1 MKSLSP
7 RLDTSIAHSAR
18 VWNYLLGGKDNFA
31 ADRDVGDMVLQMF
44 PDAAVIARLQ
54 RRFLVRAVRFL
65 AGEVGIRQFLDIGT
79 GLPTADNTHEVAQE
93 TAPRSKVVYVD
104 NDPLVLRH
112 AQALLTSGPGGVT
125 SYIEADVRDPE
136 QILQEAART
145 LDFGEPVAV
154 MMLGILGQIPDCECA
169 CEDPGT
175 IVAKLLEALPP
186 GSYLALCD
194 GTDTNAELAK
204 AVATYNEY
212 AAYPYHLRSPARI
225 ASFFEGLTLVPPGL
239 VTTSRWR
246 PYVTD
251 ATGEP
256 REVDALCGVG
266 RKGLQGPQGLV
277 ASRRGLR
284 VHGEAAVVRAV
295 DGSLEPSGRCRS
307 QRQLPVPQHSAVQA
321 IITQVAGSASW
332 LFVGDRR
339 PGDREDA
346 DEGIQGR

>member
-1 MKSLSP
+1 MNKALRPFKRSGGSRCVRLCCCRCKRFHP
-7 RLDTSIAHSAR
+7 LDTSVAHSAG
-18 VWNYLLGGKDNFA
+18 VWNYPLGGKDNFA

-112 AQALLTSGPGGVT
+112 AQALLTSAPGGVT

-169 CEDPGT
+169 CKDPGT

-266 RKGLQGPQGLV
+266 RKSLQGPQGLLAWAHWPGWRV
-277 ASRRGLR
+277 RKTTARARPLRCPPGSRRASRRTRFLAPP
-284 VHGEAAVVRAV
+284 HA
-295 DGSLEPSGRCRS
+295 S
-307 QRQLPVPQHSAVQA
+307 RQ
-321 IITQVAGSASW
+321 
-332 LFVGDRR
+332 
-339 PGDREDA
+339 
-346 DEGIQGR
+346 